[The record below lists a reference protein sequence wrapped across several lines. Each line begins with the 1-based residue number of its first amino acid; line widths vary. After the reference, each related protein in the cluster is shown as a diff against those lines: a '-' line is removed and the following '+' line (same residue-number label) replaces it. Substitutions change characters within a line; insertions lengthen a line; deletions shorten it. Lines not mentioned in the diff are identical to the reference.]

1 MEYSRRGDEMLKFPF
16 HMNPEV
22 EIFLIFP
29 FRLGVETVPLSA
41 SKRKEIFPR
50 WVQRLIMDK

>member
-22 EIFLIFP
+22 EIFLIFS
-29 FRLGVETVPLSA
+29 LSVR
-41 SKRKEIFPR
+41 SGDSS
-50 WVQRLIMDK
+50 LISFQT